1 MTSTPNERGPTVN
14 TKTAVPKPKPIQ
26 EDNFLTIPKPKPI
39 QEDDFLTIPEIAFLS
54 RHPRTGEPL
63 KRASIEQ
70 TRVRYRD
77 PVDGETEEEAKERQ
91 AKALPEPDGYL
102 GSVPY
107 WRLTRLLVWMDS
119 QDRPYDLIAWRVKR
133 ESGGFRRHQDLI

>member
-1 MTSTPNERGPTVN
+1 MNAKALTV
-14 TKTAVPKPKPIQ
+14 AKPKPI
-26 EDNFLTIPKPKPI
+26 T
-39 QEDDFLTIPEIAFLS
+39 EDDFLTIPEIAFLS

-70 TRVRYRD
+70 LRVRYRTSDD
-77 PVDGETEEEAKERQ
+77 PAEQ

-107 WRLTRLLVWMDS
+107 WRLKRTLAWMDS
-119 QDRPYDLIAWRVKR
+119 QDRPYDVDAWREKR

>member
-1 MTSTPNERGPTVN
+1 MLYLSQYVLHVSNTSDERSTTMNAKAKIVATPRP
-14 TKTAVPKPKPIQ
+14 
-26 EDNFLTIPKPKPI
+26 IPK
-39 QEDDFLTIPEIAFLS
+39 EGFLPIPEIAFLQ

-70 TRVRYRD
+70 LRVRYRGSED
-77 PVDGETEEEAKERQ
+77 PAEL

-107 WRLTRLLVWMDS
+107 WRLSRILVWSDL
-119 QDRPYDLIAWRVKR
+119 QTRPYNVDAWREKR
-133 ESGGFRRHQDLI
+133 ESGGFRRHQD

>member
-1 MTSTPNERGPTVN
+1 MNAKAKTV
-14 TKTAVPKPKPIQ
+14 AKPRPI
-26 EDNFLTIPKPKPI
+26 N
-39 QEDDFLTIPEIAFLS
+39 EDDFLTIPEIAFLQ

-70 TRVRYRD
+70 LRVRYRESED
-77 PVDGETEEEAKERQ
+77 PAEQ

-107 WRLTRLLVWMDS
+107 WRLGRILTWSDL
-119 QDRPYDLIAWRVKR
+119 QNRPYDVEAWRAKR

>member
-1 MTSTPNERGPTVN
+1 MNAKAKTV
-14 TKTAVPKPKPIQ
+14 AKPRPI
-26 EDNFLTIPKPKPI
+26 T
-39 QEDDFLTIPEIAFLS
+39 EDDFLTIPEIAFLQ

-70 TRVRYRD
+70 LRVRYRD
-77 PVDGETEEEAKERQ
+77 SDNPDETEAEKAERL
-91 AKALPEPDGYL
+91 AKALPAPDGHL

-107 WRLTRLLVWMDS
+107 WRLSRILVWSDL
-119 QDRPYDLIAWRVKR
+119 QNRPYDVDSWREKR